1 MFINT
6 LRWLDYS
13 FAFPN
18 FARLSSIA
26 VTRGTSFSPI
36 VIVGNPLIIGLKR
49 SSNDPGAAS

>member
-6 LRWLDYS
+6 LRLLDYS
-13 FAFPN
+13 FALPN
-18 FARLSSIA
+18 FERLSSIA
-26 VTRGTSFSPI
+26 VTRGTRDSPI